1 MQEILRKGPVSMK
14 KKENAIIFLMCFIG
28 VTVAS
33 LPLFG
38 NTVFGVDVQDTFF
51 HTQRIWS
58 VKNALEAGQ
67 FPVRLYSEIYN
78 GYGYGASLFYPDIFL
93 YIPAVL
99 CMLGLPLAASYNIFL
114 MLINAATMVVS
125 YYSYR
130 KITGSKMI
138 GALAALLYVLSTYRL
153 LDLYTRASIGEC
165 LALIFCPLA
174 LCGLTCIANKEYD
187 KWWILALSYTGLMQS
202 HIISFVMMAVVA
214 VLYAIFHMKAYTCGK
229 AVWAVSKAV
238 LLVMAVNAWFLV
250 PFLQVSG
257 MNVIAFLG
265 TASFWETTASLGQLF
280 DVLCLSAGGSEVY
293 TGAITNSMPKT
304 PGVLLLVGAVLLIFA
319 LILHD
324 EDIIDERKRVYGY
337 LTSGLVATW
346 MITNLFPW
354 GLVQRIGVLR
364 AFFEKIQFAWRL
376 NILAVLCLSVA
387 AAYGFYYFFMIEA
400 ANKQKMFVLLGVAVI
415 FSATIYINQ
424 YIKQSAEY
432 TNEAVIEKGYMDRLY
447 VVPGFNTEGDGSV
460 VSNLDGLQVTNV
472 YRGYNEITLD
482 FYYDVTRAAEEAPY
496 IEVPITYYPGYK
508 AYVDGIEVKTE
519 CSIWGVVR
527 VPLPENCTEGTLYVA
542 YEEDTAVNIANVLSL
557 IAIMGVLAGIFW
569 KGVFKR

>member
-1 MQEILRKGPVSMK
+1 MK
-14 KKENAIIFLMCFIG
+14 KQENTIIFLMCFIG
-28 VTVAS
+28 VIIAS

-99 CMLGLPLAASYNIFL
+99 CMLGLPLATSYNVFL
-114 MLINAATMVVS
+114 MLINVATMGAS

-130 KITGSKMI
+130 RITRSNMT

-174 LCGLTCIANKEYD
+174 LCGLTCIADKEYD
-187 KWWILALSYTGLMQS
+187 KWWLLALSYTGLLQA

-214 VLYAIFHMKAYTCGK
+214 VLYAAFHIRAYTCGK
-229 AVWAVSKAV
+229 AIGAVGKAV
-238 LLVMAVNAWFLV
+238 LLVMGVNAWFLV

-265 TASFWETTASLGQLF
+265 TASFWETSASLGQLF

-293 TGAITNSMPKT
+293 TGAITDSMPKT
-304 PGVLLLVGAVLLIFA
+304 PGVLLLAGAVLLVFA

-324 EDIIDERKRVYGY
+324 EDIREERKRVYGY
-337 LTSGLVATW
+337 LASGLLATW

-354 GLVQRIGVLR
+354 GLVQRVGIFR
-364 AFFEKIQFAWRL
+364 AFFEKFQFAWRF

-387 AAYGFYYFFMIEA
+387 AAYGFYYFFMMEA
-400 ANKQKMFVLLGVAVI
+400 VHKQKAFVLLGVVVI
-415 FSATIYINQ
+415 FSSTIYINQ
-424 YIKQSAEY
+424 YIKQSTEY
-432 TNEAVIEKGYMDRLY
+432 TNEAVMEKGYMDRLY
-447 VVPGFNTEGDGSV
+447 VVPGFNTQGDGSV
-460 VSNLDGLQVTNV
+460 VSNLSGAQFTNV
-472 YRGYNEITLD
+472 FRGYNEITLD
-482 FYYDVTRAAEEAPY
+482 FAGEAGEATEEAPY

-508 AYVDGIEVKTE
+508 AYLDGKEAETE

-527 VPLPENCTEGTLYVA
+527 VILPQDCTEGTLYVT
-542 YEEDTAVNIANVLSL
+542 YEEGTAVAIANVISL
-557 IAIMGVLAGIFW
+557 ITIIGVLAGIFW